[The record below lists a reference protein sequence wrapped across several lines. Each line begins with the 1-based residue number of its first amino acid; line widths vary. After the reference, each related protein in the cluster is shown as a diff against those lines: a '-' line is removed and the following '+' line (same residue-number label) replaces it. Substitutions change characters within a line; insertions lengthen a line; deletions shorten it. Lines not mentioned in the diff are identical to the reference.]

1 MYTFDSRIRYSECS
15 SRAQL
20 SLEGLIDYFQD
31 ASTFHSEDL
40 GLGIDYLKKEKLV
53 WVLSAWQIEVERYPL
68 FGEKVTV
75 GTFPYDFKGCFG
87 HRNFFL
93 KESGGSFLAKANSLW
108 TLLDLENKRPV
119 RPNSLMTE
127 RYVLEE
133 KLEMNYASRKIDVP
147 DGGKE
152 GEPIVIRRSHL
163 DTNGHV
169 NNGQYVRMAMES
181 LPTEFAVGSLRAEYK
196 KQALLGD
203 VIHPCTVETA
213 DGFIVS
219 LRDMAGTAYANVE
232 MKAYGM
238 QKHRSGGLAGN
249 EE

>member
-20 SLEGLIDYFQD
+20 SMEGLIDYFQD
-31 ASTFHSEDL
+31 VSTFHSEDL
-40 GLGIDYLKKEKLV
+40 GLGIEYLKKEKLV

-68 FGEKVTV
+68 LGERVTV

-108 TLLDLENKRPV
+108 TLLDLENNRPV
-119 RPNSLMTE
+119 RPTPLMMD

-133 KLEMNYASRKIDVP
+133 KLEMDYASRKIDVP
-147 DGGKE
+147 GGGAEK
-152 GEPIVIRRSHL
+152 EPIVVHRNHL
-163 DTNGHV
+163 DTNCHV
-169 NNGQYVRMAMES
+169 NNGQYVRMAMEF
-181 LPTEFAVGSLRAEYK
+181 LPADFEVGSLRAEYK

-203 VIHPCTVETA
+203 VLYPCVVE
-213 DGFIVS
+213 GKESFIVS
-219 LRDMAGTAYANVE
+219 LRDSDGAVYVNVE
-232 MKAYGM
+232 MKECGR
-238 QKHRSGGLAGN
+238 QKKGSRLAGN